1 MYVMYSCILG
11 IGTISWRGLPL
22 RARVFRFYL
31 RISAGTK
38 VWNVIAHETCVQDL
52 TEKTL
57 FLPSAL
63 PNQLLALVA
72 GVCVKT
78 GLIRCFMMFVTC
90 ADKKHF
96 QSCRGIFF
104 YKYCGC
110 QSGPPCGLCQTLRSR
125 PHGDETSKPTRGKF
139 IKLYIRFEICHCVG
153 RGFHIVLTFAHVSNF
168 SCNAWNKNHVV
179 DP

>member
-1 MYVMYSCILG
+1 MSCIRFLG

-38 VWNVIAHETCVQDL
+38 VWNDIAHETCVQDL
-52 TEKTL
+52 TGKTEKTL
-57 FLPSAL
+57 FLPSAS

-90 ADKKHF
+90 ADNKHF
-96 QSCRGIFF
+96 QVAGGYIFL
-104 YKYCGC
+104 
-110 QSGPPCGLCQTLRSR
+110 QVLRMSVW
-125 PHGDETSKPTRGKF
+125 PAVWFVPDSE
-139 IKLYIRFEICHCVG
+139 E
-153 RGFHIVLTFAHVSNF
+153 
-168 SCNAWNKNHVV
+168 
-179 DP
+179 